1 MNAPKEIGHLV
12 LNVSDVECSTKFYR
26 DVVGFQVARYRPN
39 GTGAFLTCGV
49 VHHNLALFK
58 APEGAQP
65 LQKGQIGLNHFA
77 FKIANYSALQEA
89 HSRLTA
95 AGAVIDHIVDHGMTR
110 SVYFLDPDGIMME
123 LFCDTFDTEA
133 EGLAFMQATPGQATP
148 IDIHATEPPRPAIPT
163 TDFTKVGV

>member
-1 MNAPKEIGHLV
+1 MSALREIGHLV
-12 LNVSDVECSTKFYR
+12 LNVTDVERSTAFYR

-39 GTGAFLTCGV
+39 GTGTFLTCGV

-65 LQKGQIGLNHFA
+65 VQRGQVGLNHFA
-77 FKIANYSALQEA
+77 FKVESYSALQAAHQRLVEA
-89 HSRLTA
+89 DAT
-95 AGAVIDHIVDHGMTR
+95 IDHIVDHGMTR
-110 SVYFLDPDGIMME
+110 SVYFLDPDGIEME

-148 IDIHATEPPRPAIPT
+148 IDITAPEPERPQMP
-163 TDFTKVGV
+163 VGDYTQVR